1 MHVRDLPPLLLIA
14 VIVIVFVIIV
24 LVERVQSY
32 IWTSLG
38 LDDFPDLGF
47 TLILLQLGH
56 ST

>member
-14 VIVIVFVIIV
+14 VIVIVFVII
-24 LVERVQSY
+24 
-32 IWTSLG
+32 G

>member
-1 MHVRDLPPLLLIA
+1 MHVRDLLPLLLIA
-14 VIVIVFVIIV
+14 VIVIVFCHYW
-24 LVERVQSY
+24 VE
-32 IWTSLG
+32 